1 MFCASA
7 EEGLTPV
14 MNSHLSWQD
23 LLKSVERLQLIAQIG
38 SRFFF
43 SLGKDFRVF
52 KKKKKNL
59 KIESISLFSLVCTF
73 FCAMEVHAGINR
85 DKDVNFLLFVVKCVL

>member
-23 LLKSVERLQLIAQIG
+23 LLKSVERLQLIARIG

-43 SLGKDFRVF
+43 SLGKDFSVF
-52 KKKKKNL
+52 KKKNL

-85 DKDVNFLLFVVKCVL
+85 DKDVIFLLFVVKCVL